1 MTAYVFTATRFT
13 HSKFRVRNFPKI
25 SKSQEFDFEPN
36 TQNFSKILLYEFISR
51 YNILVFERYLLSV
64 DTCTFVEALWTWAS
78 LLTQIAANTAFTN

>member
-25 SKSQEFDFEPN
+25 FKSQEFDFEPN
-36 TQNFSKILLYEFISR
+36 TQKFVLYEFISR

-78 LLTQIAANTAFTN
+78 LLTQIASNTAFTN